1 MSESDLWM
9 EIDNHT
15 TILVIEVDG
24 QITTAVNKFCLLS
37 VGKKKKSKGEKEE
50 ERNEEINL

>member
-1 MSESDLWM
+1 MWM

-37 VGKKKKSKGEKEE
+37 VGGKKKKSKGEKEA

>member
-1 MSESDLWM
+1 MWM

-37 VGKKKKSKGEKEE
+37 VGKKKSKGEKEE